1 MQYLLY
7 MRFAWRC
14 KNFLTSVPDCWL
26 TVLVYWTMANPLF
39 PVNCIFL
46 YFFLYKS
53 LFLKDLFIHI
63 PAHERYN
70 VRCKRIDMKER
81 EFHMFYHLLTLL
93 KSKLAFTESSVSQQ
107 PFYFNTVGMKRHPDA
122 CDSWHLA
129 LCIRKMTS
137 SHGLVGPASLL
148 PGPYGIHYFYHRKAT
163 RLLKT

>member
-1 MQYLLY
+1 MLEKLPYFRPWLLIDSLGLLNHGKSIVS
-7 MRFAWRC
+7 C
-14 KNFLTSVPDCWL
+14 KLHISIL
-26 TVLVYWTMANPLF
+26 
-39 PVNCIFL
+39 
-46 YFFLYKS
+46 FLYKS

-81 EFHMFYHLLTLL
+81 EFHMFYHLLTQL

-107 PFYFNTVGMKRHPDA
+107 SFYFNTVGMKRHPGA